1 MIAALL
7 AALVLSAPGCYSP
20 PVAAPIAVPYVQPPC
35 PYCAG
40 HRGVEYEL
48 GAGTPVKAVAA
59 GTVTFAGA
67 VVGIRYVVV
76 LQPDGRRA
84 TYGMLATT
92 PLTRGDVV
100 AGGQVVGTSGA
111 RLYFGLRDAADAP
124 VDPTPLLGRFV
135 GVPRLVPADGA
146 TPRPAPPPRLQC
158 GVRVSAVSTGATL

>member
-1 MIAALL
+1 MIAACC

-20 PVAAPIAVPYVQPPC
+20 PVAAPIVVPYVQPPC

-92 PLTRGDVV
+92 PLTRGAVV

-111 RLYFGLRDAADAP
+111 RLYFGLREDVADQPP
-124 VDPTPLLGRFV
+124 VDPTSLLGRFV

-146 TPRPAPPPRLQC
+146 TPRPARPHACSAGCVFRLFRQ
-158 GVRVSAVSTGATL
+158 A